1 MRKWI
6 LSLVLGFSAVS
17 GMSQSKR
24 FSAADL
30 QYDLAFLQKAVRKA
44 HPVQW
49 YEPSNKRLDSLL
61 TAAAGLK
68 DSLTHAQYRTWLGLA
83 LHEIGCIHTNISA
96 MPADWPVIKRYFPN
110 PLYTRNDSLWMLHQ
124 GEWLLVQEINAQN
137 AQQLLAVGLRQFA
150 SDGQKRSFD
159 EMYFHLYGRE
169 MVARILDYPTS
180 YEVGCDSGLLR
191 LSATDSLSQPL
202 SKPETTFKLQRGKN
216 GFYQRQDTAVLV
228 IRSFSKK
235 DRGFFETVF
244 GLMEEQKVAALE
256 IDLRG
261 NGGGNRRAAAALASH
276 VVTHPFG
283 YELLLPKHRMHLRYY
298 SGKGKLNY
306 VLGRLK
312 YGLAEMPFRRFSKNG
327 AKRWVYRYQ
336 PQAKS
341 YQGPVLLRVDGGTAS
356 SATLASSWLMQ
367 HGSVRVVGQMPGG
380 GLMYNYGGI
389 FPVVQMPK
397 SKVVI
402 GFPAMVVEVLDAEKW
417 QAVRQTEEIPAL
429 SPYSLLRP

>member
-24 FSAADL
+24 FSVADL

-96 MPADWPVIKRYFPN
+96 LPADWPVIKRYFPN
-110 PLYTRNDSLWMLHQ
+110 PLYTRNDSLWMLHN
-124 GEWLLVQEINAQN
+124 GKWLVVQEINAQN

-169 MVARILDYPTS
+169 ILSRLLHYPHEFKVKS
-180 YEVGCDSGLLR
+180 DSLTFAV
-191 LSATDSLSQPL
+191 SAVDSLSAPL
-202 SKPETTFKLQRGKN
+202 PKAEFSTLLRRGNN
-216 GFYQRQDTAVLV
+216 GFYHKQDTAVLV
-228 IRSFSKK
+228 VRSFSKK
-235 DRGFFETVF
+235 DRRFFEQVF
-244 GLMEEQKVAALE
+244 AELQKSKPAILE

-276 VVTHPFG
+276 VVTHRFG
-283 YELLLPKHRMHLRYY
+283 YALLLPKHRLKLRYY
-298 SGKGKLNY
+298 SNKGKLNY
-306 VLGRLK
+306 VLGRFK
-312 YGLAEMPFRRFSKNG
+312 YGLAELPYRRLSTKG

-336 PQAKS
+336 PASQS
-341 YQGPVLLRVDGGTAS
+341 FNGPVLLRVDAGTAS
-356 SATLASSWLMQ
+356 SATLASSWLLQ
-367 HGSVRVVGQMPGG
+367 HPRVSAVGQMPGG
-380 GLMYNYGGI
+380 GMNHNYGGI
-389 FPVVQMPK
+389 FPVIRLPK
-397 SKVVI
+397 SQIAV

-417 QAVRQTEEIPAL
+417 ETTRQIAEIPAH